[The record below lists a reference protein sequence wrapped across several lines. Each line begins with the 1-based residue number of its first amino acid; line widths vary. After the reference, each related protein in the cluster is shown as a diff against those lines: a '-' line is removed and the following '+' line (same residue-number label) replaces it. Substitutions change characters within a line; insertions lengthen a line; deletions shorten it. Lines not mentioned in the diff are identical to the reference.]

1 MGADGAFAASPQG
14 TWTVQALPITAVD
27 TTAAGDAFVGVFAA
41 SLAKDMTLD
50 ESLRRATVASG
61 LACTSVGAQTSLPD
75 AQQVEQYLPLVPA
88 PRRGV

>member
-1 MGADGAFAASPQG
+1 
-14 TWTVQALPITAVD
+14 
-27 TTAAGDAFVGVFAA
+27 
-41 SLAKDMTLD
+41 MTLD